1 MALPN
6 FAVTSDSE
14 LEDAARD
21 KTSYDDAA
29 DELPGS
35 HDTDSQMQG
44 IIEDA
49 KRVLYMKTGSDQWY
63 SDVAYGQ
70 ALVALTAM
78 KMKEAVENVNIES
91 YGIADERLSFHNA
104 DPEDSQQIQ
113 SWSGEVNEGLDES
126 GVEFD
131 KAQNLSLKNTSS
143 YIG

>member
-1 MALPN
+1 MALPS
-6 FAVTSDSE
+6 FAVTSDAE

-21 KTSYDDAA
+21 KTSYDDTT

-35 HDTDSQMQG
+35 HDADTQMQG
-44 IIEDA
+44 LIEDA

-63 SDVAYGQ
+63 SDVGYGQ

-91 YGIADERLSFHNA
+91 YGIADESLSFHNA

-113 SWSGEVNEGLDES
+113 SWSSEVNEGLNES
-126 GVEFD
+126 DVEFEKSQD
-131 KAQNLSLKNTSS
+131 LGLSNTSS